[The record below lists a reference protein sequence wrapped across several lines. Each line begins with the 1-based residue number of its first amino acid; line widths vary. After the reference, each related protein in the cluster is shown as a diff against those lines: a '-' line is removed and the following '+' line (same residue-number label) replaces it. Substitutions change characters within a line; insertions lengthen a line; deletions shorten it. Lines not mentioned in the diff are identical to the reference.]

1 MRLYSP
7 LYFVMG
13 GCRLLNEEGRVLSHD
28 ELMKLWGLYNMMVGS
43 TLSTFILR
51 GESDENLRS
60 QLVTRLKKSLSAK
73 NVTVSAVTDE
83 AQKAYVVMLDKLKT
97 YKAYPAG
104 WDGEDAA
111 PLTSQVINNF
121 SQVLEAIDK
130 QLLVGLTIFPETN
143 GTLLI
148 DCTDKE
154 AGISLGN
161 DKFSYY
167 EIKDGQVMGENGI
180 DFSVQAITQVIKKIA
195 A

>member
-1 MRLYSP
+1 M
-7 LYFVMG
+7 
-13 GCRLLNEEGRVLSHD
+13 
-28 ELMKLWGLYNMMVGS
+28 
-43 TLSTFILR
+43 
-51 GESDENLRS
+51 
-60 QLVTRLKKSLSAK
+60 
-73 NVTVSAVTDE
+73 VTVSTVTDE

-121 SQVLEAIDK
+121 SQVLETIDK

>member
-1 MRLYSP
+1 MA
-7 LYFVMG
+7 
-13 GCRLLNEEGRVLSHD
+13 
-28 ELMKLWGLYNMMVGS
+28 MVG
-43 TLSTFILR
+43 TYPQQVETNIYWNLLKDL
-51 GESDENLRS
+51 DENLKI

-111 PLTSQVINNF
+111 PLASQVINNF

>member
-1 MRLYSP
+1 MAMVSTYP
-7 LYFVMG
+7 QQVETNIYWN
-13 GCRLLNEEGRVLSHD
+13 LLKDL
-28 ELMKLWGLYNMMVGS
+28 
-43 TLSTFILR
+43 
-51 GESDENLRS
+51 DENLKI
-60 QLVTRLKKSLSAK
+60 QLVTRLKKSLSNK
-73 NVTVSAVTDE
+73 RVTEPAVADE
-83 AQKAYVVMLDKLKT
+83 AQNAYVVMLDKLKT

-104 WDGEDAA
+104 WDGEDAV
-111 PLTSQVINNF
+111 PLTDQVIENF
-121 SQVLEAIDK
+121 SHVLEVIDK
-130 QLLVGLTIFPETN
+130 QLLIGLTIYPETN

-167 EIKDGQVMGENGI
+167 ETKNGHVTGENGI

>member
-1 MRLYSP
+1 MAAVSSYP
-7 LYFVMG
+7 QQVETNIYWN
-13 GCRLLNEEGRVLSHD
+13 LLKDLD
-28 ELMKLWGLYNMMVGS
+28 EDLK
-43 TLSTFILR
+43 I
-51 GESDENLRS
+51 

-73 NVTVSAVTDE
+73 EVAKASVTDE

-97 YKAYPAG
+97 YQAYPVG
-104 WDGEDAA
+104 WDGEDAV
-111 PLTSQVINNF
+111 PLTPQVVMNF
-121 SQVLEAIDK
+121 NHLLEVIDK

-167 EIKDGQVMGENGI
+167 IIKDGQVTGENGI
-180 DFSVQAITQVIKKIA
+180 DFSVQAITQAIKKIA

>member
-1 MRLYSP
+1 MAAVSSYP
-7 LYFVMG
+7 QQVETNIYWN
-13 GCRLLNEEGRVLSHD
+13 LLKDLD
-28 ELMKLWGLYNMMVGS
+28 EDLK
-43 TLSTFILR
+43 I
-51 GESDENLRS
+51 

-73 NVTVSAVTDE
+73 EVAKASVTDE

-97 YKAYPAG
+97 YQAYPVG
-104 WDGEDAA
+104 WDGEDAV
-111 PLTSQVINNF
+111 PLTPQVVMNF
-121 SQVLEAIDK
+121 NHLLEVIDK

-154 AGISLGN
+154 AGIRLGN

-167 EIKDGQVMGENGI
+167 IIKDGQVMGENGI